1 MFVVAAPVSADRP
14 ALTQMTVRLTCGDTA
29 PRVTALSPW
38 LPIGRPV
45 ERSSMLDV
53 TQLRPFLS
61 WARKRSLADGLALST
76 GIAPVTPAL
85 VCPTGQ
91 LALLDGDA
99 VTSTVPSSSRGNCG
113 SVPSRRTRTC
123 PCGTARPAGLPCCA
137 GS

>member
-1 MFVVAAPVSADRP
+1 VFVVAAPASANRP
-14 ALTQMTVRLTCGDTA
+14 ALTQLTVRLTCGDTA
-29 PRVTALSPW
+29 PRITALSAW

-76 GIAPVTPAL
+76 GIAPVTPAV

-99 VTSTVPSSSRGNCG
+99 VTSTV
-113 SVPSRRTRTC
+113 
-123 PCGTARPAGLPCCA
+123 AIE
-137 GS
+137 

>member
-1 MFVVAAPVSADRP
+1 
-14 ALTQMTVRLTCGDTA
+14 
-29 PRVTALSPW
+29 
-38 LPIGRPV
+38 
-45 ERSSMLDV
+45 MLDV

-99 VTSTVPSSSRGNCG
+99 VTSTRRHRVAAAA
-113 SVPSRRTRTC
+113 VPSRC
-123 PCGTARPAGLPCCA
+123 DL
-137 GS
+137 